1 MRIYLDNCCYNR
13 PYDDQTNVTNSLETQ
28 AKLVIQN
35 LIRVGKYELGVSY
48 MLYYEVDN
56 SPYKAQTNV
65 IRKFI
70 QDHASIYVGDEVEK
84 EVEDKVTEIQHTGV
98 KYKDACHIAS
108 AILSGCEYFITTD
121 KRLLKYKTDEIKL
134 VNPVDFVSETEG
146 IV

>member
-13 PYDDQTNVTNSLETQ
+13 PYDDQSNIMNSLETQ
-28 AKLVIQN
+28 AKLEIQN
-35 LIRVGKYELGVSY
+35 NIRLGKHDLSASY

-56 SPYKAQTNV
+56 SPYKAQADV

-70 QDHASIYVGDEVEK
+70 QDYAAVYVGDEVEK
-84 EVEDKVTEIQHTGV
+84 EVEDKAGEIQKTGV
-98 KYKDACHIAS
+98 RYKDACHVAS

-121 KRLLKYKTDEIKL
+121 RRLLKYQTDEIKL
-134 VNPVDFVSETEG
+134 VNPVDFISETEG